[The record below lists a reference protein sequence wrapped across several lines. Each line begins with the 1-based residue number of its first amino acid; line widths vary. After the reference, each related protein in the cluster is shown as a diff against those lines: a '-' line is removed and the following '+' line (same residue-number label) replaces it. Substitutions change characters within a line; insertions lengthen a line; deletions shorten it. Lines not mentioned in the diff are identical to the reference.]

1 MSEIKLENNIS
12 NIKHNAS
19 KQTPLLSVIVPCYNC
34 APVITRCLDS
44 IDYPDC
50 EIIVVNDGSADNI
63 VEVLEQYAIAHPNV
77 RLITKEN
84 GGASS
89 ARNLGIEQARGKYI
103 VFVDADD
110 YLSQGGLLRMIDLAE
125 KYQADIVKYTI
136 LSLNHDAP
144 CVYNSVSNTEM
155 KVEVISGR
163 AQALNRY
170 DISDYHVVDAV
181 FLTATI
187 RDNNVRFYT
196 DLHLHE
202 DDAFMG
208 AFYSIASQVVITDL
222 PIYNYY
228 RASYYSSTHRQSVE
242 RRRMLIRSGLLAIQH
257 RHAFISA
264 HCPDQKFPYERL
276 KYMRW
281 VCTPR
286 AAVEAGMTYL
296 EYAKLLKEFADEGVY
311 PLDYKW
317 IKVSGMDYAFKPYI
331 KRLIWTI
338 FTNHP
343 RLGWQVAKMF
353 HK

>member
-1 MSEIKLENNIS
+1 MKS
-12 NIKHNAS
+12 NKHTLDIIHNTLDRA
-19 KQTPLLSVIVPCYNC
+19 PLLSIIIPCFNC

-44 IDYPDC
+44 IDYPGC

-63 VEVLEQYAIAHPNV
+63 VEVVEQYAVSHLNV
-77 RLITKEN
+77 RLINKEN

-89 ARNLGIEQARGKYI
+89 ARNLGIEHARGKYI

-110 YLSQGGLLRMIDLAE
+110 YLSHGGLVRMIELAE
-125 KYQADIVKYTI
+125 RYQADVMKYTI
-136 LSLNHDAP
+136 RSLNHDAP
-144 CVYNSVSNTEM
+144 CVYNSVADADMNI
-155 KVEVISGR
+155 EVISGK

-181 FLTATI
+181 FRTATI
-187 RDNNVRFYT
+187 RDNHVQFYT

-208 AFYSIASQVVITDL
+208 AFYSVASQVVVTDL

-228 RASYYSSTHRQSVE
+228 RASYYSSTHRQSIE
-242 RRRMLIRSGLLAIQH
+242 RKRLLIRSGLLAIQH
-257 RHAFISA
+257 RRAFIAA
-264 HCPDQKFPYERL
+264 HCPDQKFSYERL

-317 IKVSGMDYAFKPYI
+317 IKVSGMDYAFKPYF
-331 KRLIWTI
+331 KRVVWTVL
-338 FTNHP
+338 TNHP
-343 RLGWQVAKMF
+343 WLGWPVAKMF
-353 HK
+353 YISK